1 MMMLIASVAVL
12 TACSSEDPIEN
23 AYNYLD
29 PSMLGPGGDMMP
41 GGAGGASAGTGEMLT
56 FEVALDKT
64 TVEPASTVTAYYPET
79 ADDVSKQT
87 FATQV
92 TIDMANPVAKTEN
105 GVEITVT
112 NGHVT
117 ANHGD
122 RVPHRKGQH
131 QRHPL
136 HRGYE

>member
-1 MMMLIASVAVL
+1 MKTKTMMMLIASVAVL

-79 ADDVSKQT
+79 ADEQGHLPKISRHQ
-87 FATQV
+87 
-92 TIDMANPVAKTEN
+92 IPR
-105 GVEITVT
+105 EI
-112 NGHVT
+112 
-117 ANHGD
+117 AFL
-122 RVPHRKGQH
+122 KK
-131 QRHPL
+131 
-136 HRGYE
+136 Y